1 MKRLLSLILTGL
13 FVFSAACTTAHK
25 PQSAEEPTA
34 APTAAPTAQPT
45 EAPTEQPAPSD
56 EDISGSETT
65 APTGENAPE
74 ETPEPVP
81 VSDDAEFAFALAAKR
96 LDGKQNRNLSPISVY
111 LAMAMVAEGAKGDT
125 QTELL
130 NLLGCES
137 IEQLRGT
144 CAALLEKLS
153 IDSENSTLDL
163 HNSLWMTESLN
174 GTPVVF
180 HDSFL
185 AVLGET
191 YRSEANTVDF
201 GRTSAARQIADW
213 ITTHT
218 RGKIKISDDA
228 LRFDPETIAVL
239 INTIYLK
246 DVWNDPF
253 DKLRTDKGIFCGLN
267 ERGEAAELN
276 VEYMHRGDR
285 NVTLVQGDGW
295 LRYRVYLAEVGYV
308 SFVLPDEGISLDH
321 LLGSP
326 EAIEKLLRAGI
337 NKTCNVSLMIPKF
350 SFQDKMELDAVL
362 ASMGL
367 NLSFSTEADFSGMTD
382 VSCRIDRVLQ
392 ESYIGVDE
400 YGVEAAAY
408 TMVSVKASGIFNPV
422 ELETI
427 DFHLTRPFLYAIES
441 YDGTVLFVGTVTT
454 PNAPTSALNRP

>member
-13 FVFSAACTTAHK
+13 LLMSAACTAAPK
-25 PQSAEEPTA
+25 PQTAEVPTDPPA
-34 APTAAPTAQPT
+34 APTAEPTPTAEPAQEATADPIELDPLDVT
-45 EAPTEQPAPSD
+45 ETPEV
-56 EDISGSETT
+56 
-65 APTGENAPE
+65 PE
-74 ETPEPVP
+74 ETPEPIAP
-81 VSDDAEFAFALAAKR
+81 TSDAEFAFALAAKL

-267 ERGEAAELN
+267 ESGEAAELN

-367 NLSFSTEADFSGMTD
+367 KLSFTDNADFSGMTD
-382 VSCRIDRVLQ
+382 ASCRIDRVLQ